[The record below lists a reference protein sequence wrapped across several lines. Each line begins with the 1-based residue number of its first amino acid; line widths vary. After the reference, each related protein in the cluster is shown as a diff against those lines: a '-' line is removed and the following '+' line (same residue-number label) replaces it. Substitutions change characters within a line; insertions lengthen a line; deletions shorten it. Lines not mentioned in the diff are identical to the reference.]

1 MSWWKKKLLLNLNI
15 KWEIALVSVNSMYFI
30 DKDWNFCKTSKA
42 KEYQERIQQRA
53 QFSLLSSWRSVI
65 KTPIDL
71 EIDFSI
77 QTKRKK
83 DWEFYSGRR
92 DVDNLLKATLDWL
105 TWRAIKDDSYIYRM
119 IVNVKPS
126 DNPTF
131 FTFNLYEYKQWNP
144 NDYQIF
150 MDIPYI
156 YSYNSWYTAKLWK
169 IIKTF
174 YWKQQT
180 YDKILKP
187 EVHKYKE
194 AISKFLTKFR
204 SDYINTYHN
213 KNLTLKVWLFFP
225 ETSFYERD
233 IDNPIKF
240 IQDAITWI
248 LFEDDSQIKT
258 LIVEKFISN
267 TSKIGISIIS

>member
-1 MSWWKKKLLLNLNI
+1 
-15 KWEIALVSVNSMYFI
+15 MYFI

-53 QFSLLSSWRSVI
+53 QFSLLSNWQNVI
-65 KTPIDL
+65 KKPIDL

-83 DWEFYSGRR
+83 DGEFYSGRR

-174 YWKQQT
+174 YGKQQT

-194 AISKFLTKFR
+194 AISKYLAKYR
-204 SDYINTYHN
+204 SNYVNSYQS

-240 IQDAITWI
+240 IQDAITWV

-258 LIVEKFISN
+258 LIVEKYISN
-267 TSKIGISIIS
+267 TNKIGISIID

>member
-1 MSWWKKKLLLNLNI
+1 MSRWKKKLLLNLNI
-15 KWEIALVSVNSMYFI
+15 KGEIALVSVNSMYYI
-30 DKDWNFCKTSKA
+30 GKDGLFYKTAKA

-65 KTPIDL
+65 KEPIDL

-83 DWEFYSGRR
+83 TWDFYNSRR

-131 FTFNLYEYKQWNP
+131 FTFNLYEYKKWNP

-156 YSYNSWYTAKLWK
+156 YSYNDWYLPKLWA

-174 YWKQQT
+174 YGKQQT
-180 YDKILKP
+180 YDKVLKP

-194 AISKFLTKFR
+194 VISKFLSRFR
-204 SDYINTYHN
+204 SNYVDSYHT
-213 KNLTLKVWLFFP
+213 KNLTLKIWLFFP
-225 ETSFYERD
+225 ESSFYERD
-233 IDNPIKF
+233 VDNPVKF
-240 IQDAITWI
+240 IQDAITGV
-248 LFEDDSQIKT
+248 LFEDDSQVKT